1 MFSSLCSQTKRRY
14 AKTFGAGAT
23 LRKSILHLLALC
35 AALFAVAANALPARV
50 EFDSP
55 SQLIDL
61 KPVLTPYHS
70 STMPETD
77 GSRWYMVLIANNA
90 VKPEARVLIAGEPG
104 DAALHFFPRG
114 RRPAIEQ
121 VAGSDAGI
129 VVERARAL
137 GRHAFRVIVPPAT
150 KAALAIRVSNADA
163 PPSLLAWTE
172 PALVANNRNFS
183 VYVAAIAGLIA
194 AALAI
199 TAGLAVMTAHPAPR
213 WAAWGL
219 LAVLCGRVATTGM
232 LDSGWITAVG
242 GPYGLQALFAGLALA
257 AGARLADVVAPLEN
271 SFPWAISYFKWVVLG
286 LVALSLLAF
295 VGFPGATFI
304 LDPIVV
310 FGTAGVASY
319 LVHEGRR
326 GVQAARVIAPSAT
339 VFALVALAGAV
350 AALGGFSD
358 NPLAPAMVG
367 GFDAV
372 GAVLL
377 ALAISAGEGIAI
389 LPGMRFVPAAAPQ
402 QPLPALP
409 PREPSRETF
418 ANPASLAIGAALQ
431 GVFDLDLRADVVR
444 LSTDAARLI
453 GMRKADAMPHIAW
466 LARIHPDDRDTYKKA
481 IAGYR
486 TQPGQAFRMEF
497 RARSESGTYPWFE
510 LRATMMGE
518 GKAAVR
524 CLGLLADI
532 TARKES
538 ETVPER
544 SLSDALTGLGNRVA
558 LMEQLERL
566 GGQLHAAAFALVD
579 IDRFKSIHA
588 SLGDAGA
595 NGILTGF
602 AERLA
607 RRFGNDAQLFRVG
620 GDSFALL
627 FANGGKPEKIGASVL
642 EICVEPFPQEG
653 RKIFAPAAV
662 GVAMGTDAFDPFELL
677 NKAELALLQAKR
689 AGGGCARIYT
699 RDLEA
704 LAPGDAVALEADL
717 RKALQENQL
726 DIFYQPIIRLADG
739 SVAGFEALLR
749 WHHPTKGLVTPAD
762 FIPHSEQTGLIV
774 ALGHFALERAAGDVA
789 RWQRFFPIE
798 PPLFVSVNVSR
809 RQLRDSEL
817 ENFLRALVANDAV
830 KPGTLKL
837 EVTETAIA
845 TSEDLRPILTRL
857 RDLGA
862 GLAIDDFG
870 TGISTLSQLKDIP
883 FDTLKIDKSFL
894 GRRSAEDS
902 DGAVVLGSIV
912 SLAHELKRVVVVE
925 GVESARDADWL
936 KELGCEFAQGFHF
949 AKPLPPAEVL
959 DYIARH
965 YQASGAP
972 RMSGEAGNVDA

>member
-1 MFSSLCSQTKRRY
+1 M
-14 AKTFGAGAT
+14 
-23 LRKSILHLLALC
+23 RKFAVHLLALC
-35 AALFAVAANALPARV
+35 AALFAIAANAQTSRV

-61 KPVLTPYHS
+61 KPVLTPYHA
-70 STMPETD
+70 STTPETD

-90 VKPEARVLIAGEPG
+90 VKPEVRVLVAGEPG
-104 DAALHFFPRG
+104 NAALHFFPRA

-121 VAGSDAGI
+121 VASSDAGI

-137 GRHAFRVIVPPAT
+137 GRHAYRVIVPPAT

-183 VYVAAIAGLIA
+183 VYIAAIAGLIA

-219 LAVLCGRVATTGM
+219 LAVLCGRVATSGM
-232 LDSGWITAVG
+232 LDTGWITAVG

-257 AGARLADVVAPLEN
+257 AGARLADVVAPLEE
-271 SFPWAISYFKWVVLG
+271 SSLRWAKPHFKWGLLG

-304 LDPIVV
+304 LDAIVV

-326 GVQAARVIAPSAT
+326 GVQAARVIAPSAA
-339 VFALVALAGAV
+339 VFALVAFAGTV

-389 LPGMRFVPAAAPQ
+389 LPGMRFVPAEAAPQ
-402 QPLPALP
+402 PLPPLP

-444 LSTDAARLI
+444 LSADAAKLI
-453 GMRKADAMPHIAW
+453 GMRRAESMPHIAW

-486 TQPGQAFRMEF
+486 TEPGQAFRLEF
-497 RARSESGTYPWFE
+497 RARSESGSYPWFE

-518 GKAAVR
+518 GKSAAR

-532 TARKES
+532 TARREA
-538 ETVPER
+538 EIAPER

-566 GGQLHAAAFALVD
+566 GPQLHKAAFAVVD

-627 FANGGKPEKIGASVL
+627 FLNGGRAEKIGASVL
-642 EICVEPFPQEG
+642 EICVEPFPQAG

-726 DIFYQPIIRLADG
+726 DIFYQPIIRLSDG

-749 WHHPTKGLVTPAD
+749 WHHPAKGLVTPSD

-789 RWQRFFPIE
+789 RWQRYFPIE

-817 ENFLRALVANDAV
+817 ENFLKALVANDAV

-870 TGISTLSQLKDIP
+870 TGLSTLSQLQDIP

-894 GRRSAEDS
+894 VRRSAEVS

-912 SLAHELKRVVVVE
+912 SLAHELKRAVVVE

-949 AKPLPPAEVL
+949 AKPLPPGEVL

-972 RMSGEAGNVDA
+972 RMSGETGNVDA